1 MNLPELSS
9 KLPPPFFNIANNRF
23 INTDH
28 IEIITVTRQQGNP
41 IQFLGNIPMQADE
54 VVTVE
59 LGMSSGRTEGVDAE
73 TLRRLIP
80 LLQLEVQ
87 NQP

>member
-1 MNLPELSS
+1 
-9 KLPPPFFNIANNRF
+9 
-23 INTDH
+23 
-28 IEIITVTRQQGNP
+28 
-41 IQFLGNIPMQADE
+41 MQADE